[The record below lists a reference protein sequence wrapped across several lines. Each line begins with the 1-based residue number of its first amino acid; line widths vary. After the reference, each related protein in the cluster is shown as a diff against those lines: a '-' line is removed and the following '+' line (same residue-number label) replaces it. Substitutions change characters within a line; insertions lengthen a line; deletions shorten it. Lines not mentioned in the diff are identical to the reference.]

1 MTAAA
6 LRLQL
11 LRVLAE
17 ATRTSVEDLE
27 ALYGLKRSRATRP
40 APLASRT
47 PHADVENL
55 KRRVLQQLLAH
66 PPLVHEFSD
75 ELTAEDLGQADTV
88 DLQIVEVWRAATA
101 PEAGTAAVMSHGALL
116 ETLQGSDFV
125 DDYRALG
132 AQELELD
139 TDVETA
145 RLILQEA
152 FHKLRLRRLESERQ
166 ERLAD
171 YERDPSAQR
180 LDAYRTADQAY
191 LAARSQ
197 TFGEEARSSP

>member
-1 MTAAA
+1 
-6 LRLQL
+6 
-11 LRVLAE
+11 
-17 ATRTSVEDLE
+17 
-27 ALYGLKRSRATRP
+27 
-40 APLASRT
+40 
-47 PHADVENL
+47 
-55 KRRVLQQLLAH
+55 VLQQLLAH

-152 FHKLRLRRLESERQ
+152 FHKLRLRRLESDRQ
-166 ERLAD
+166 KRLAD

-180 LDAYRTADQAY
+180 LDAYRAADQAY

-197 TFGEEARSSP
+197 TFGQEARISP